1 MRLKRMVDKFTEP
14 EKLKKWKRILETSID
29 YYSKDRAKMDL
40 YDKYYDGDRSVQ
52 ANPNS
57 GKTPTKQATNVRN
70 IVYELIESQVDSAI
84 PAPKIRAIHERD
96 TELAKKLEHLLENKI
111 KTCGLTKLNDSME
124 RNVKIIGG
132 DFFHVQ
138 WDSTKGLHS
147 EIGDLRITEV
157 YPKKLIPQV
166 GVTEL
171 EDMDYFFVQEL
182 MTKKNVKRM
191 YKVDV
196 SDAVNDYY
204 SNNEDVVTVNT
215 VYYRNDKSGVG
226 IYVWCDVY
234 ELLDMEDYEARNLV
248 RCKKCHTVMVN
259 GVCPE
264 CGSKKGE
271 RSPEEYEELVDA
283 IEVKTDFGGIQ
294 SVNPM
299 VEEEVP
305 VLDENGQPLMNG
317 DTPVMEIKKSKKKIP
332 YYKPNVFPIVLWK
345 NITEYERFLGGS
357 DVKVILDQQDTV
369 KKMGTKINE
378 KLLKGGS
385 FVTLP
390 RNKKVETTDEE
401 LKIVRVDDEA
411 EARLISV
418 INVQPNT
425 QMDASYLE
433 TNYQWA
439 KSSLGITDSY
449 QGKYDAS
456 ATSGTAKQYAINQ
469 AAGRLESKRTLK
481 NEAYAKLYEI
491 MFKFWLAY
499 SDQTAEINYEDS
511 DGQDTYDSID
521 RKEFLRIDKAG
532 EFYWNDEFIFET
544 DPTSTLMTNREALW
558 SQADVA
564 LQAGA
569 YGQLGDLNTARLYW
583 KIQRTNGK
591 PGAQMALRDIEERI
605 AKQEEMQNAMSQMQN
620 GNENPLQQISGAQGW
635 QSGVQNGF

>member
-14 EKLKKWKRILETSID
+14 ENLKKWKRILENSID
-29 YYSKDRAKMDL
+29 RYAQDRAKMDL
-40 YDKYYDGDRSVQ
+40 YEKYYDGTRTVQ
-52 ANPNS
+52 ANPNN
-57 GKTPTKQATNVRN
+57 GKTPTKEATNVRN
-70 IVYELIESQVDSAI
+70 IVHELVESQVDSSI
-84 PAPKIRAIHERD
+84 PAPKIRAIHGGD
-96 TELAKKLEHLLENKI
+96 VELAKKIEHLLENKI
-111 KTCGLTKLNDSME
+111 VTCGLVELNDLME
-124 RNVKIIGG
+124 RNVKNVGA

-147 EIGDLRITEV
+147 EIGDLRVTEV
-157 YPKKLIPQV
+157 YPQKLIPQV
-166 GVTEL
+166 GVTKL
-171 EDMDYFFVQEL
+171 DDMDYFFVQEL

-204 SNNEDVVTVNT
+204 SDNEDVVTVNT

-345 NITEYERFLGGS
+345 NITENKKFLGGS
-357 DVKVILDQQDTV
+357 DVKVIIDQQDTV
-369 KKMGTKINE
+369 KKLGSKINE

-425 QMDASYLE
+425 QMDASHLE

-439 KSSLGITDSY
+439 KSTLGITDSY

-469 AAGRLESKRTLK
+469 AAGRLQSKRTMK

-499 SDQTAEINYEDS
+499 SDQTSEIHYEDA
-511 DGQDTYDSID
+511 DGIETYENID

-532 EFYWNDEFIFET
+532 EFYWDDEFIFET
-544 DPTSTLMTNREALW
+544 DPTSTAMTNREALW

-569 YGQLGDLNTARLYW
+569 YGPLGDLATDRLYW

-591 PGAQMALRDIEERI
+591 PGAQMALRDIEQRI
-605 AKQEEMQNAMSQMQN
+605 QKQEEMQNAMSQMQN
-620 GNENPLQQISGAQGW
+620 GNENPLQHISGAQGW

>member
-14 EKLKKWKRILETSID
+14 KNLKKWKSKLETSVD
-29 YYSKDRAKMDL
+29 YYGKDRAKMDL
-40 YDKYYDGDRSVQ
+40 YDKYYAGDRSVL
-52 ANPNS
+52 ANPNNN
-57 GKTPTKQATNVRN
+57 KTPSKLATNVRN

-84 PAPKIRAIHERD
+84 PAPKIRAIHESD
-96 TELAKKLEHLLENKI
+96 AELAKKIEHLLENKI
-111 KTCGLTKLNDSME
+111 KTCGLVKLNDSME

-147 EIGDLRITEV
+147 EIGDLRVTEV

-166 GVTEL
+166 GVTDI

-182 MTKKNVKRM
+182 MTKKQVKRM

-196 SDAVNDYY
+196 TDAQSSEY
-204 SNNEDVVTVNT
+204 SNNEDVVTVNSA
-215 VYYRNDKSGVG
+215 YYRNDKSGVG

-234 ELLDMEDYEARNLV
+234 ELLDMEDYEARNLY
-248 RCKKCHTVMVN
+248 RCKKCNTVMID
-259 GVCPE
+259 GKCPE
-264 CGSKKGE
+264 CGGTKGK
-271 RSPEEYEELVDA
+271 RSPEEYEEMVDA
-283 IEVKTDFGGIQ
+283 IEVKTDFGSTQ
-294 SVNPM
+294 KVNPF

-305 VLDENGQPLMNG
+305 VLDEMGNPMMNG
-317 DTPVMEIKKSKKKIP
+317 EAPVMEIKKTKKKIP
-332 YYKPNVFPIVLWK
+332 YYRPNVFPIVLWK
-345 NITEYERFLGGS
+345 NITENGKFLGGS
-357 DVKVILDQQDTV
+357 DVNVIIDQQDTV
-369 KKMGTKINE
+369 KKLGTKINE

-411 EARLISV
+411 EARLINT

-439 KSSLGITDSY
+439 KSTLGITDSY

-499 SDQTAEINYEDS
+499 SDQTSEINYEDS
-511 DGQDTYDSID
+511 DGHDTYDNID
-521 RKEFLRIDKAG
+521 RKEFLRLDKAG
-532 EFYWNDEFIFET
+532 EFYWDDEFIFET

-569 YGQLGDLNTARLYW
+569 YGQLGDLATARLYW

-591 PGAQMALRDIEERI
+591 PGAQAALRDIEERI
-605 AKQEEMQNAMSQMQN
+605 QKQEEMQNAMPAMPY
-620 GNENPLQQISGAQGW
+620 GNENPLQQIG
-635 QSGVQNGF
+635 